1 MWVCANCGN
10 YFDHGFEMNGMDFC
24 SESCQRAFEAK
35 TQAQS
40 APVYSGPDYS
50 RKISNMQS
58 ELNALRQEQAAREQA
73 EAQRRQQEKEERE
86 RKEQEEKERK
96 EHLGLCAW
104 CGRQN
109 EQVYTNQILFPGRK
123 FCSKKC
129 LVDAK
134 NEENPSASDA
144 PHITAQGTGNV
155 YTSMEDAFEW
165 SKSGDTL
172 MFSKG
177 VFEIPDKNFTKFN
190 LKAENNDMNLPL
202 SERTVFKIR
211 KYGLDLDEGASF
223 IDGIVF
229 EGLDKQ
235 KSGFRNWATNELVV
249 KNCVFMNLY
258 RGAEDLGDDCIYENC
273 LFINCEYGIDPATN
287 YDGSTSKIKFT
298 NCTFDSVKYA
308 LSYGG
313 PNAQLYDSVLKNS
326 LPNPYVD
333 VPSDN
338 AQCCIMRTNKMY
350 PYLQAAIDDSLDGDT
365 IVLAP
370 GKHHGGFVVGN
381 KSKLTIK
388 GAVTNL
394 SAAETQLSTLV
405 DVRTTAVWHSKDIK
419 FEGIVFNASRI
430 CDCFDYEGDNDNKH
444 FTHNVQFK
452 GCRFTGLKYKGLL
465 YKIEEYA
472 AFENCEID
480 LGDTSEW
487 SPEEFE
493 KYLRW
498 AEKDRK
504 AAPECGYYA
513 VGNCCVYIYVSE
525 NCLTD
530 DGKPAIPFGIET
542 VGSVFSKVVEAGVSG
557 TSSSVVFSTAVDN
570 QTCVTMKPFAAPSNE
585 TTDIGDCADLG
596 SYDFEGIKQ
605 MPKGSAQIEVHFEVF
620 SNHWFKL
627 YVTEK
632 DGNVTVT
639 DMKISNA
646 LKLGKIVSPK
656 KDSFKYFD
664 IKKKAK
670 KSGFC
675 TKCGAALVAGK
686 KFCTKCG
693 AKL

>member
-10 YFDHGFEMNGMDFC
+10 YFDDGIERNGIDFC
-24 SESCQRAFEAK
+24 SRSCADAFEAK
-35 TQAQS
+35 TQPQTIT
-40 APVYSGPDYS
+40 VSGPDYS

-155 YTSMEDAFEW
+155 YTSIEDAFEW

-177 VFEIPDKNFTKFN
+177 VFEIPGFFDDKGGVN

-202 SERTVFKIR
+202 SERTVFKLR
-211 KYGLDLDEGASF
+211 KGGLYLFGEGTSF

-235 KSGFRNWATNELVV
+235 NLGVTNYLNELVV

-258 RGAEDLGDDCIYENC
+258 GGANDLGDDSIYENC
-273 LFINCEYGIDPATN
+273 LFINCEYGISSMAG
-287 YDGSTSKIKFT
+287 YDSIPKIKFT

-313 PNAQLYDSVLKNS
+313 PKAQLYDSVLKNS

-419 FEGIVFNASRI
+419 FEGIVFNASQI
-430 CDCFDYEGDNDNKH
+430 LDCFDYEGDNDNKH

-452 GCRFTGLKYKGLL
+452 GCRFTGLK

-542 VGSVFSKVVEAGVSG
+542 VGSVFSKVVEAGSSG
-557 TSSSVVFSTAVDN
+557 TSSSVVFFTAVDN

-585 TTDIGDCADLG
+585 TTDIGDCAELG
-596 SYDFEGIKQ
+596 SYDFEGIKP
-605 MPKGSAQIEVHFEVF
+605 MPKGGAQIEVHFEVF